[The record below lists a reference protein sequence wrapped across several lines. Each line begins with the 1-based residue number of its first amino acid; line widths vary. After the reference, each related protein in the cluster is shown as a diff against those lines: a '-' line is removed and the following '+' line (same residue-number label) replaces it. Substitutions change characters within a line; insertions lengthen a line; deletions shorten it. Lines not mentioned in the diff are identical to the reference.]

1 MEYGIIATLIA
12 ALVMFGYIIWNTAR
26 KLEDAQ
32 DLVDELTMEQVDT
45 VMRLKTTFNNLKD
58 IDAKGGFEADDEI
71 GQTFTAI
78 KDEIEKLEGIYGGS
92 DD

>member
-1 MEYGIIATLIA
+1 MEYGIIATLTA
-12 ALVMFGYIIWNTAR
+12 ALIVCIYIIWNTAR

-32 DLVDELTMEQVDT
+32 DLVDELSMEQVDT
-45 VMRLKTTFNNLKD
+45 IYRLKTTFNNLKE

-78 KDEIEKLEGIYGGS
+78 KDEIEKLEGIYGGN